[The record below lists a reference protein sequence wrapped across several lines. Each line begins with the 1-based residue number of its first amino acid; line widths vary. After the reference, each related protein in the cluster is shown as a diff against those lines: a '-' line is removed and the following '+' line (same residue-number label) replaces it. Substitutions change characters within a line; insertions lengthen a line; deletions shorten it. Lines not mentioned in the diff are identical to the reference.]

1 MDDSKKI
8 LIVDDEHDIRDGVSY
23 WLRAAGFS
31 PLFADDGSS
40 GIESA
45 KRNHPDV
52 ILLDVQMP
60 EKDGLDTLRD
70 LRMDPSTS
78 DIPVIMLS
86 ASLSDEYRALDAGA
100 RFFVQKPYEGYRII
114 SAIHAVLMPVLV

>member
-23 WLRAAGFS
+23 WLRAAGFA

-70 LRMDPSTS
+70 LRLDPSTS